1 MGNVSIIIA
10 ECMAFRDG
18 VLAAKN
24 NGFLNLEIKGDSKV
38 VIDSC
43 NKKSNISSSIMLL
56 TEDIWKITQDFNVCI
71 CCYIYREANRT
82 TDYLA
87 KKCIYNLESCH
98 LEVRF
103 S

>member
-38 VIDSC
+38 
-43 NKKSNISSSIMLL
+43 
-56 TEDIWKITQDFNVCI
+56 IWKICRRKLYQVFKK
-71 CCYIYREANRT
+71 NRM
-82 TDYLA
+82 D
-87 KKCIYNLESCH
+87 I
-98 LEVRF
+98 
-103 S
+103 